1 MSLCS
6 FGGVR
11 FPGERISRTVWLY
24 VHFCLSPRDVEE
36 LLFVCGVIVSYEAIR
51 QRCLKFGQQLA
62 DSRSR
67 RRRTRYPD
75 TAPSGERTPAH
86 RDERCIQRFKS
97 PGHGQRFL
105 AACGPLAQHFRL
117 RRYRLSTLTYCLT
130 TLSRIGI
137 RMMVLDREN
146 LRRYLHEKQ
155 GLEPEDFE
163 DDTLL
168 FSSGLIDSFSMVD
181 LIIFIED
188 TGGLRVHPADV
199 TLDNFD
205 SIDRILAFVETRCD

>member
-1 MSLCS
+1 
-6 FGGVR
+6 
-11 FPGERISRTVWLY
+11 
-24 VHFCLSPRDVEE
+24 
-36 LLFVCGVIVSYEAIR
+36 
-51 QRCLKFGQQLA
+51 
-62 DSRSR
+62 
-67 RRRTRYPD
+67 
-75 TAPSGERTPAH
+75 
-86 RDERCIQRFKS
+86 
-97 PGHGQRFL
+97 
-105 AACGPLAQHFRL
+105 
-117 RRYRLSTLTYCLT
+117 
-130 TLSRIGI
+130 
-137 RMMVLDREN
+137 MMVLDREN

-188 TGGLRVHPADV
+188 TGDLRVHPADV